1 MINRLITTM
10 YVNAILS
17 PKRTGVTRRVNH
29 KIGDG
34 ADARLPGAD
43 GWIMTRSWGT
53 GPTILLLHGWNG
65 NGADMEDFVEPLV
78 ARGYRVVAFDAPAH
92 GESSGRRTN
101 LLQCAGAALQVAA
114 AHGPVH
120 GAISHSFGGPTIALA
135 MRSGLSLNRLVMI
148 GPPRSIAEMS
158 AVRARK
164 AGVPEQIIDR
174 GNRLIAER
182 FAIDWDH
189 IATDRMI
196 AEADVPVLVIHDRD
210 DRTVPWDDGAKIAS
224 AAANG
229 RLVTTSGL
237 GHDAILW
244 DPGVVQEAAD
254 FLAQ

>member
-53 GPTILLLHGWNG
+53 GPTI
-65 NGADMEDFVEPLV
+65 
-78 ARGYRVVAFDAPAH
+78 VVAFDAPAH